1 MSFLTGDRSYIPQS
15 LTSSAQKR
23 DERHAM
29 KEYDIIIIGSGAGA
43 NLIEDALSHNKTVAL
58 VDKGPSGGTC
68 LNVGCIPTKMIVV
81 PADRVMEVREAKKL
95 GIFAEIRA
103 VDFPAIMERMRSHV
117 GKSRDQIKAALE
129 GAEDFDYYGGEA
141 QFTDER
147 TLEVNGKT
155 VKGKTVFIA
164 AGARPLVPAI
174 KGIESVEYLTNES
187 ALRLTALPESMVII
201 GGGYIAAEF
210 AHFFEAMGTR
220 VTIVQRNKRLVPDE
234 EPEVSELLRSSL
246 ARRMQVHVDTEAI
259 EVKQTGPVVTITAQ
273 ERGSGKQREFTAS
286 HLLVAA
292 GRKPNTDN
300 LMVANT
306 GVKTNEKGYII
317 VDEFFETSAKGIWAF
332 GDIVGKKMFRHSAN
346 HEAELVWHNAV
357 HSKKS
362 RMNYLTVPHAV
373 FSWPE
378 IASVGMGEAESVKL
392 IGKQEVLVGKAMY
405 TDVARGE
412 AMREEEGFTKAIVHR
427 KTGKVLGYHIIGP
440 HASILIQEVVNA
452 MAADGNIWSVAKGMH
467 IHPALSEVVLK
478 AFGKLQ
484 PVDGE
489 HHHHHDQ

>member
-1 MSFLTGDRSYIPQS
+1 
-15 LTSSAQKR
+15 
-23 DERHAM
+23 M
-29 KEYDIIIIGSGAGA
+29 KEYDVVIIGSGAGA
-43 NLIEDALSHNKTVAL
+43 NIIDDALSHNKTLAL

-68 LNVGCIPTKMIVV
+68 LNTGCIPTKMIVV

-95 GIFAEIRA
+95 GITAEIRA

-155 VKGKTVFIA
+155 VKGKTFFIV
-164 AGARPLVPAI
+164 AGARPLVSTI
-174 KGIESVEYLTNES
+174 KGMESVEYLTNES

-201 GGGYIAAEF
+201 GGGYVAVEF

-234 EPEVSELLRSSL
+234 EPEVSELLRNSL
-246 ARRMQVHVDTEAI
+246 SRRMQVHVDTEAI
-259 EVKQTGPVVTITAQ
+259 EVKQTGPVVTVTAK

-286 HLLVAA
+286 HLLVAV
-292 GRKPNTDN
+292 GRRPNTDN
-300 LMVANT
+300 LMVVNT
-306 GVKTNEKGYII
+306 GVKTDEKGYIV
-317 VDEFFETSAKGIWAF
+317 VDEFFETSAKGIWAY
-332 GDIVGKKMFRHSAN
+332 GDIIGKKMFRHAAN

-357 HSKKS
+357 HGKKS

-378 IASVGMGEAESVKL
+378 IASVGLGEAEAVKL

-412 AMREEEGFTKAIVHR
+412 AMREEEGFAKAVVHR

-452 MAADGNIWSVAKGMH
+452 MAADGNVWSVAKGMH

-478 AFGKLQ
+478 AFGKLL

-489 HHHHHDQ
+489 HHHHHD